1 MLHTIVGEVAM
12 TSLQRTI
19 LILGLLALAVALI
32 WVPYRATL
40 DFGRFAV
47 TAPAGYEAFF
57 SWPTNDVCA
66 QSIIDQTQTF
76 DFKAIKGDCQ
86 ISIDATR
93 LALTIAAIV
102 AVTLALFLFAGR
114 RRVQR

>member
-1 MLHTIVGEVAM
+1 M
-12 TSLQRTI
+12 TSPQRTI
-19 LILGLLALAVALI
+19 FILGLLALAVALI
-32 WVPYRATL
+32 WVPYSATL

-47 TAPAGYEAFF
+47 TAPAGYATIF
-57 SWPTNDVCA
+57 SWPTNNVCA

-93 LALTIAAIV
+93 LALTLGALV
-102 AVTLALFLFAGR
+102 AVTSALFLVAGR
-114 RRVQR
+114 RRVQQG